1 MGAGKKFVCANGMIA
16 LKAGLGVTVKEIP
29 ALPDEKRDPD
39 SYITSAAVLASIEEK
54 DFVVWYADILFE
66 PTETV
71 ESKSAVVTEIA
82 NLLAIIKDDVKVQ
95 MLLKQLQKLYPDKAL
110 WKSALGTARKANKEQ
125 KVSGDKAQMLN
136 KELLAKFGFYE
147 SGHCYWS
154 IGKDGEYQWSNFVME
169 PMFHIKDPLWP
180 KRLYRITNYRNYT
193 EIIELKQ
200 EDLCSLAKF
209 KQKVEGLGNF
219 IWLAKEEHLT
229 KLKMYLYEKTE
240 TAIEIT
246 QLGWQRKGF
255 FAFGNGCFYNGD
267 WHITDE
273 YGIVRLGDELGNF

>member
-1 MGAGKKFVCANGMIA
+1 
-16 LKAGLGVTVKEIP
+16 
-29 ALPDEKRDPD
+29 
-39 SYITSAAVLASIEEK
+39 
-54 DFVVWYADILFE
+54 
-66 PTETV
+66 
-71 ESKSAVVTEIA
+71 
-82 NLLAIIKDDVKVQ
+82 
-95 MLLKQLQKLYPDKAL
+95 
-110 WKSALGTARKANKEQ
+110 
-125 KVSGDKAQMLN
+125 
-136 KELLAKFGFYE
+136 
-147 SGHCYWS
+147 
-154 IGKDGEYQWSNFVME
+154 ME

-267 WHITDE
+267 WHVTDE
-273 YGIVRLGDELGNF
+273 QY